1 MLLLRRLL
9 LEGCFLLLLLVVNS
23 YFHPRKGG
31 MAGAEGPDY
40 VVGVVGALLALGGA
54 AGFARKG
61 SVASLLAGGGSGA
74 LFMYWASDLSGSNL
88 FLAKLAAGVLTVA
101 MANRARKS
109 DKLMPTGGI
118 AAVAGALLLYL
129 MTR

>member
-1 MLLLRRLL
+1 
-9 LEGCFLLLLLVVNS
+9 
-23 YFHPRKGG
+23 

-40 VVGVVGALLALGGA
+40 VVGAVGALLALGGA

-61 SVASLLAGGGSGA
+61 SVPSLLAGGGSGA

-109 DKLMPTGGI
+109 DKVMPTGGI